1 MVYSISEMNRAFWMR
16 NPLLIVYG
24 FCLSAAACQPHTS
37 SAPSDLGPPP
47 ATLPCC
53 QYTVSGD
60 VSHPGPRILAP
71 GDTVSSVL
79 PYILSG
85 APGKPITLVLI
96 RQAPEGK
103 TRQLIQL
110 DPTGKLMDEKQNW
123 VLRNGDELEFPG
135 GQNPNTAPNLTG
147 PTH

>member
-1 MVYSISEMNRAFWMR
+1 LDASSSTFY
-16 NPLLIVYG
+16 YG
-24 FCLSAAACQPHTS
+24 LCLSAAACQSHTS
-37 SAPSDLGPPP
+37 PAPSDLSPPP

-53 QYTVSGD
+53 QYTVRGGVD
-60 VSHPGPRILAP
+60 HPGPRILAP
-71 GDTVSSVL
+71 GDTVASVL

-85 APGKPITLVLI
+85 PPGKPITIVLI

-110 DPTGKLMDEKQNW
+110 NSGGQLMDEKQNW
-123 VLRNGDELEFPG
+123 TLRNGDELEFPG
-135 GQNPNTAPNLTG
+135 GKGPNPTGNPTG